1 LHHVGKEVILYAL
14 LRSNQTV
21 GKGTIIST
29 KPSTVLG
36 NQPLGK
42 EFCEVVVTCVLK
54 RDVVLPRPYADMET
68 MADAKMMSIARPYNK
83 VRN

>member
-1 LHHVGKEVILYAL
+1 LHQARKEVILYAL
-14 LRSNQTV
+14 LRSDHPV
-21 GKGTIIST
+21 GKGTTIST

-36 NQPLGK
+36 NQPLRK

-54 RDVVLPRPYADMET
+54 RDAVLPRPYADMET
-68 MADAKMMSIARPYNK
+68 MADGKIMSISWPYNK

>member
-1 LHHVGKEVILYAL
+1 LHLVGKEVILYAL
-14 LRSNQTV
+14 LRSNQPMR
-21 GKGTIIST
+21 KGTIIST

-42 EFCEVVVTCVLK
+42 EFCEVVVTGVLK
-54 RDVVLPRPYADMET
+54 RDAVLPRPYADMKT
-68 MADAKMMSIARPYNK
+68 MADAKMMSIAWPYNK